1 MTKYF
6 LDNDDDGHWY
16 LVPVE
21 EREAFEEWLDSDVD
35 EHHIFTAKAYEYMI
49 GGHPN
54 KIEFYL
60 DFDNG
65 ETTCV
70 PV

>member
-16 LVPVE
+16 LIPVSRSE
-21 EREAFEEWLDSDVD
+21 DWQRWVDNDYNWEDDFCSEASNW
-35 EHHIFTAKAYEYMI
+35 MI

-60 DFDNG
+60 ADDN
-65 ETTCV
+65 EDEQPV
-70 PV
+70 PA